1 MHHTCVNARRIDAYQ
16 RAARRREPIDSTARD
31 DPAREA
37 PDRTPPVAGAVRD
50 VAAFLSLVEREAA
63 ARILTKLD
71 RAAADRVT
79 TAMAGIGPIGMRD
92 AARVVARFGA
102 RSGAHAAPGG
112 PATAREILVRAF
124 GVEEGERRWY
134 AALPAAR
141 FAFLDDLDP
150 KRLRA
155 LLYGESTPVLALLLS
170 VLSRPAAARLV
181 AVLRP
186 EQQVQVLQ
194 RVGAIQA
201 PDASVVATTERR
213 LRDALE
219 SLPDLGADDEVIDG
233 PDRLAR
239 ILKHMDLG
247 GSERILT
254 AIGDR
259 TSGLVER
266 LRPLL
271 YSADDIDL
279 LSDRHLQRLLEAI
292 DDLDLAVL
300 LKGLSPERG
309 ERILANVSSGR
320 RARLIDERRNLG
332 PMRKRDVQRV
342 ADDIVEL
349 MQRMARDGS
358 IVMSA
363 GERS

>member
-1 MHHTCVNARRIDAYQ
+1 MHHTRVNARRIDAYQ
-16 RAARRREPIDSTARD
+16 RAARRRVPIDPT
-31 DPAREA
+31 A
-37 PDRTPPVAGAVRD
+37 PDRTPPVTEAVHD
-50 VAAFLSLVEREAA
+50 VAAFLSLVGSEEAM
-63 ARILTKLD
+63 RILTKLD
-71 RAAADRVT
+71 RASADRL
-79 TAMAGIGPIGMRD
+79 TAVMAGIGPIGTRD

-102 RSGAHAAPGG
+102 RSEAHAAPGG

-124 GVEEGERRWY
+124 GVEAGERRLY
-134 AALPAAR
+134 AALPEAR
-141 FAFLDDLDP
+141 FAFLDDLDA

-170 VLSRPAAARLV
+170 VLSRPTAARLV

-186 EQQVQVLQ
+186 EQQAQVLQ
-194 RVGAIQA
+194 RMGAMQT
-201 PDASVVATTERR
+201 PDRSVVVAVERR
-213 LRDALE
+213 LRDTLA
-219 SLPDLGADDEVIDG
+219 SLPDSGADDEVIDG
-233 PDRLAR
+233 PDRLAQ

-254 AIGDR
+254 AIGDQA
-259 TSGLVER
+259 SGLVER

-279 LSDRHLQRLLEAI
+279 LSDRHLQRLLEEI

-300 LKGLSPERG
+300 VKGLTPERG
-309 ERILANVSSGR
+309 ERILANVSVGR
-320 RARLIDERRNLG
+320 RLRLVDERRNLG

-363 GERS
+363 GDRS

>member
-1 MHHTCVNARRIDAYQ
+1 M
-16 RAARRREPIDSTARD
+16 
-31 DPAREA
+31 
-37 PDRTPPVAGAVRD
+37 
-50 VAAFLSLVEREAA
+50 
-63 ARILTKLD
+63 
-71 RAAADRVT
+71 
-79 TAMAGIGPIGMRD
+79 
-92 AARVVARFGA
+92 
-102 RSGAHAAPGG
+102 
-112 PATAREILVRAF
+112 
-124 GVEEGERRWY
+124 
-134 AALPAAR
+134 
-141 FAFLDDLDP
+141 
-150 KRLRA
+150 
-155 LLYGESTPVLALLLS
+155 
-170 VLSRPAAARLV
+170 
-181 AVLRP
+181 LRP

-279 LSDRHLQRLLEAI
+279 LSDRHLQHLLEEI